1 MKTETELK
9 TYVIQIPDCSGSFAA
24 FDFEEDDWRST
35 NDLTKTWQ
43 VDELNASDA
52 ADNFRETFD
61 IDRTNHVFAI
71 LLSEA
76 IEEEAAAVLMIL
88 SYSQEAGGVV
98 IKSCSTS
105 ATGVLV
111 IPDVVGG
118 LPVTRIESWAFAGC
132 SGLTSVTIPNSVT
145 EIGNYAFRYC
155 IGLTFLNLPRRL
167 TSIGAGVFSGCSGL
181 TSVTI
186 PCGTP
191 CLGDY
196 AFYGCTE
203 LLKLSL
209 GPLMFKCG
217 THNVLNAHG
226 VKSALDLASKSEC
239 QLMRFRGV
247 GKKRLNEIKEKLN
260 SFGLKLAEE
269 KPA

>member
-52 ADNFRETFD
+52 ADNFRETFE

-98 IKSCSTS
+98 IKLCDTK
-105 ATGVLV
+105 ATGNLF
-111 IPDVVGG
+111 IPSMIGG

-132 SGLTSVTIPNSVT
+132 SGLTHVSIPSSVTSVGDNAFKFCTGLLNIPTKDIWFTTRTKNCFNAAKIKNFKQLAAKTEGELFKIPN
-145 EIGNYAFRYC
+145 FHR
-155 IGLTFLNLPRRL
+155 
-167 TSIGAGVFSGCSGL
+167 
-181 TSVTI
+181 
-186 PCGTP
+186 
-191 CLGDY
+191 
-196 AFYGCTE
+196 
-203 LLKLSL
+203 
-209 GPLMFKCG
+209 
-217 THNVLNAHG
+217 
-226 VKSALDLASKSEC
+226 KS
-239 QLMRFRGV
+239 
-247 GKKRLNEIKEKLN
+247 LNEVKKALRV
-260 SFGLKLAEE
+260 FGLKLAEE

>member
-24 FDFEEDDWRST
+24 FDFEADDWRST
-35 NDLTKTWQ
+35 NDLAKTWQ

-61 IDRTNHVFAI
+61 IDRTNHIFAI

-76 IEEEAAAVLMIL
+76 IEEETAAVLMNL
-88 SYSQEAGGVV
+88 TYSHNDRCEVV

-132 SGLTSVTIPNSVT
+132 SGLTHVSIPSSVTSV
-145 EIGNYAFRYC
+145 GDNAFKFC
-155 IGLTFLNLPRRL
+155 TAL
-167 TSIGAGVFSGCSGL
+167 TSTRIVDS
-181 TSVTI
+181 
-186 PCGTP
+186 
-191 CLGDY
+191 
-196 AFYGCTE
+196 
-203 LLKLSL
+203 
-209 GPLMFKCG
+209 
-217 THNVLNAHG
+217 
-226 VKSALDLASKSEC
+226 
-239 QLMRFRGV
+239 
-247 GKKRLNEIKEKLN
+247 
-260 SFGLKLAEE
+260 
-269 KPA
+269 PA